1 MRVYVAMLHGE
12 CMPRTPDLIGTAEAA
27 RILNKSHRTVH
38 RMVKAGRLTPAMKAP
53 GGFAGTFLFDRVEVE
68 NLAKAAA

>member
-1 MRVYVAMLHGE
+1 LRVYVAMLHGE

-38 RMVKAGRLTPAMKAP
+38 RMVKAGRLVPAMKAP
-53 GGFAGTFLFDRVEVE
+53 GGFAGAFLFDRAEVDA
-68 NLAKAAA
+68 LAKEAA